1 MIKIDPNKIIKNM
14 YKGNKKGRALRYI
27 ISVLCILIL
36 LIAIFF
42 VVCKYYFY
50 PLKHFDIIKSE
61 AAKNNIDPYLVL
73 SIIKAESKFNK
84 HATSSKEAKGLMQIM
99 DSTAEDIKNNM
110 DIDNN
115 KKDLYDEEVNI
126 SLGCKY
132 FSYLIKKYEGNY
144 YLAVCAYN
152 AGMGNVDKWIEQGI
166 VDKNLSEYINVNIPF
181 NETKKYLRKVIS
193 SYKIYR
199 LLYK

>member
-1 MIKIDPNKIIKNM
+1 M
-14 YKGNKKGRALRYI
+14 YKDNKKGRALGYI
-27 ISVLCILIL
+27 ILALFIIVLF
-36 LIAIFF
+36 IAIFF
-42 VVCKYYFY
+42 VVCKYCFY

-73 SIIKAESKFNK
+73 SIIKAESGFNK

-99 DSTAEDIKNNM
+99 DSTADDMKNNM
-110 DIDNN
+110 DIDIN
-115 KKDLYDEEVNI
+115 KEDLYDEEVNI

-132 FSYLIKKYEGNY
+132 FAYLIKKYEGNY

-166 VDKNLSEYINVNIPF
+166 VDKNLSEYENVNIPF
-181 NETKKYLRKVIS
+181 NETKKYLQKVIK
-193 SYKIYR
+193 SYKMYR
-199 LLYK
+199 LLYR